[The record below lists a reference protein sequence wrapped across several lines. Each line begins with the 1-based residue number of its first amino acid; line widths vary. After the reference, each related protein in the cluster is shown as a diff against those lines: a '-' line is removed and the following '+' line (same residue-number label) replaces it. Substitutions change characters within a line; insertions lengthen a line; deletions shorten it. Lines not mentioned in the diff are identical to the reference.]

1 MSSTTKNKRTI
12 YANLIQNF
20 SASERD
26 RAGVAQANPQPITIS
41 TGSETGLYYVA
52 GNAICQFVNRT
63 PNSVGCKALASD
75 ASVDNLNAIANG
87 KREMGIVQSDWQYN
101 AYHGTNSF

>member
-1 MSSTTKNKRTI
+1 MQTLFKI
-12 YANLIQNF
+12 
-20 SASERD
+20 SALASVIC
-26 RAGVAQANPQPITIS
+26 AGVAQANPQPITIG
-41 TGSETGLYYVA
+41 TGSGTGLYYVA